1 MSTKTHSKKRQNY
14 STIPH
19 NKITV
24 IAICRIAVH
33 FRIAQKYKQEIAY
46 SLSIA
51 STFVVPYRA
60 LSLNTV
66 GLHVGTRDITF
77 DRKNV

>member
-1 MSTKTHSKKRQNY
+1 MSTNTHSKKRQNY

-33 FRIAQKYKQEIAY
+33 FRIAQNYKQKIAY
-46 SLSIA
+46 LLLFYFIYYVIVHKVQKA
-51 STFVVPYRA
+51 EQ
-60 LSLNTV
+60 
-66 GLHVGTRDITF
+66 
-77 DRKNV
+77 